1 MLEREQRRVSA
12 PIACRSLPCSLATGR
27 LLVRPARS
35 WKPVCR
41 VLLPG
46 ATAGWRVD
54 GGASQSHS
62 PLDLA
67 WRLFNH
73 SMPRKQS
80 SQLLLGDPGGVM
92 GRVSLTEVSGPPDPG
107 YGVAPPSLAS
117 LTLQS
122 SETLTELPLLYLSE
136 YAFGT
141 YYVPGMVLGAEGGA
155 VNNTNPASALM
166 ELTLEWNWATNKM
179 IAGCSRDDEG
189 SKTGY

>member
-1 MLEREQRRVSA
+1 M
-12 PIACRSLPCSLATGR
+12 
-27 LLVRPARS
+27 
-35 WKPVCR
+35 
-41 VLLPG
+41 
-46 ATAGWRVD
+46 
-54 GGASQSHS
+54 
-62 PLDLA
+62 
-67 WRLFNH
+67 
-73 SMPRKQS
+73 
-80 SQLLLGDPGGVM
+80 
-92 GRVSLTEVSGPPDPG
+92 
-107 YGVAPPSLAS
+107 APPSLAS

-136 YAFGT
+136 YAFAT